1 MLTKTY
7 PNSMHVQPEDER
19 GFDLREMIGFVWRQ
33 WKFIASVVVATLI
46 IAAVYVWSETPRYT
60 ASALVLLEPQTDRIP
75 GADAPYNNGN
85 FLDVAVIESQLAII
99 KSTTFLRRVVER
111 TNLVS
116 DPEFGSRS
124 PKIASSQTTTGS
136 VTSEASAAA
145 KTQQPA
151 AEDANIPPDVMASI
165 QRLGGAIGVGRAG
178 QGYILSISVTSVDPD
193 RAARLANA
201 VADAYVVEKLDARYE
216 AAKRGSAWLSDRL
229 VDLRKQL
236 HDSEEAVADFRKEHG
251 FVQSNTNV
259 TLNQQQLS
267 ELNAKL
273 LAARAETADKKARVD
288 LLNSIEAKGGNV
300 QSLPDLAN
308 SPTLTALRQQEV
320 TISQKEAD
328 LIARYNDRHPLV
340 VNVRAEHNDIKRAI
354 ASEAKRLAANFEN
367 DYELAKARE
376 ASLER
381 TVQEVT
387 GQSGADD
394 RTAITLREL
403 ERTAAVNKSLFE
415 NFLQKAKIS
424 EQQSTFEARDA
435 RVITPALR
443 AGAPSS
449 PRIPRTMEFALMI
462 GLVLG
467 IGGSVAKDK
476 LNGGFATPRQIED
489 MLELPLLAS
498 MNTML
503 TQDRTVKGKVLEI
516 PHYISAMPLSRFSE
530 SVRAL
535 RSGIKMTDVDHP
547 PKVVLVTSTIPNEG
561 KTTVALSLAVSAAT
575 AGLKVLVVD
584 GDLRHT
590 SISRFFGLLKH
601 PGLVDH
607 MLGNAT
613 VQEAI
618 IYDENAKLWVLAAGS
633 KTRNPADLIA
643 SDRMKSFMEVC
654 KQSFDFVVVD
664 APPIGPVID
673 ALMLTQLADKVV
685 YVVRWASTSRELVQ
699 QSVQRLPRD
708 KLAGTV
714 FNRVNEKAAQ
724 KYGKYA
730 YQYYHGARDYKKYY
744 SG

>member
-1 MLTKTY
+1 
-7 PNSMHVQPEDER
+7 
-19 GFDLREMIGFVWRQ
+19 MIGFVWRQ
-33 WKFIASVVVATLI
+33 WKFITTVVVATLV
-46 IAAVYVWSETPRYT
+46 IAAAQNWTATPRYT
-60 ASALVLLEPQTDRIP
+60 ASALVLLEPQTDRVP
-75 GADAPYNNGN
+75 GADTPYYNTP
-85 FLDVAVIESQLAII
+85 FLDVPVIESQLAII
-99 KSTTFLRRVVER
+99 RSTVFLRRVVER

-116 DPEFGSRS
+116 DPEFGSRT
-124 PKIASSQTTTGS
+124 PKIAASETTTGPI
-136 VTSEASAAA
+136 ALSAPVEA
-145 KTQQPA
+145 KTEPSA
-151 AEDANIPPDVMASI
+151 PEDANIPPDVMASI
-165 QRLGGAIGVGRAG
+165 QRLRGAIGVGRAG
-178 QGYILSISVTSVDPD
+178 QGYILSISVTSIDPE

-201 VADAYVVEKLDARYE
+201 VADAYVVEKLDARFE

-236 HDSEEAVADFRKEHG
+236 HDSEEAVADFRKAHG

-273 LAARAETADKKARVD
+273 LAARAETADKKARVE

-354 ASEAKRLAANFEN
+354 AAEAQRLAANFNN

-376 ASLER
+376 ASLDR

-443 AGAPSS
+443 GGLSYPKTQQS
-449 PRIPRTMEFALMI
+449 MEIALII
-462 GLVLG
+462 GLFLG

-498 MNTML
+498 INTMTNEDL
-503 TQDRTVKGKVLEI
+503 TVKGKVLAI
-516 PHYISAMPLSRFSE
+516 PHYTAAMPLSRFSE
-530 SVRAL
+530 SIRAL
-535 RSGIKMTDVDHP
+535 RSGIRMTDVDRP
-547 PKVVLVTSTIPNEG
+547 PKVILVTSTLPNEG
-561 KTTVALSLAVSAAT
+561 KTTVALSLAVSASA
-575 AGLKVLVVD
+575 AGLKVLFVD

-590 SISRFFGLLKH
+590 SASRFFGLVKH
-601 PGLVDH
+601 SGLVDVL
-607 MLGNAT
+607 LGSVET
-613 VQEAI
+613 KDAI
-618 IYDENAKLWVLAAGS
+618 TFNEDAKLWVLPGGS
-633 KTRNPADLIA
+633 KTRNPADLIG
-643 SDRMKSFMEVC
+643 SERMKSFIALC
-654 KQSFDFVVVD
+654 KHSFDFVVID

-673 ALMLTQLADKVV
+673 SLIFAELADKVAF
-685 YVVRWASTSRELVQ
+685 VVRWASTARELVQ
-699 QSVQRLPRD
+699 QSLQRLPRE

-730 YQYYHGARDYKKYY
+730 YQYYYGARDYKKYY
-744 SG
+744 SS

>member
-1 MLTKTY
+1 MLTRNY
-7 PNSMHVQPEDER
+7 SNNAEDRPKEES

-33 WKFIASVVVATLI
+33 WKFITTVVLATLV
-46 IAAVYVWSETPRYT
+46 IAAAQNWTATPRYT
-60 ASALVLLEPQTDRIP
+60 ASALVLLEPQSDRVP
-75 GADAPYNNGN
+75 GGDAPSYNMP
-85 FLDVAVIESQLAII
+85 FLDVPVIESQLAVIR
-99 KSTTFLRRVVER
+99 STVSLRRIVER

-116 DPEFGSRS
+116 DPEFGSRT
-124 PKIASSQTTTGS
+124 PKIAASETTTG
-136 VTSEASAAA
+136 TIAPSAPVEA
-145 KTQQPA
+145 KTEPPA
-151 AEDANIPPDVMASI
+151 PEDANIPPDVMASI
-165 QRLGGAIGVGRAG
+165 QRLRGAIGVSRAG
-178 QGYILSISVTSVDPD
+178 QGYILSISVTSIDPE

-201 VADAYVVEKLDARYE
+201 VADAYVVEKLDARFD

-267 ELNAKL
+267 ELNGKL

-288 LLNSIEAKGGNV
+288 LLRSIEEKGGNV
-300 QSLPDLAN
+300 QSIPDLAN

-320 TISQKEAD
+320 AISQKEAD

-354 ASEAKRLAANFEN
+354 AAEAKRLAANFNN

-403 ERTAAVNKSLFE
+403 ERTATVNKSLFE

-443 AGAPSS
+443 GGLSYPKTQQS
-449 PRIPRTMEFALMI
+449 MEIALII
-462 GLVLG
+462 GLFLG

-498 MNTML
+498 INTMTKEDL
-503 TQDRTVKGKVLEI
+503 TIKGKALEI
-516 PHYISAMPLSRFSE
+516 PYYAAAMPLSRFSE
-530 SVRAL
+530 SIRAL
-535 RSGIKMTDVDHP
+535 RSGIRMTDVDHP
-547 PKVVLVTSTIPNEG
+547 PKVILVTSTLPNEG
-561 KTTVALSLAVSAAT
+561 KTTVALSLAVSATA
-575 AGLKVLVVD
+575 AGLKVLFID

-590 SISRFFGLLKH
+590 SASRFFGLLKH
-601 PGLVDH
+601 SGLVDVL
-607 MLGNAT
+607 LGSVETKDAFT
-613 VQEAI
+613 FHES
-618 IYDENAKLWVLAAGS
+618 AKFWVLAGGS
-633 KTRNPADLIA
+633 KTRNPADLIG
-643 SDRMKSFMEVC
+643 SDRMKSLIALC
-654 KQSFDFVVVD
+654 KHSFDLIVID

-673 ALMLTQLADKVV
+673 SLVFSELTDKVV
-685 YVVRWASTSRELVQ
+685 YVVRWASTARELVQ
-699 QSVQRLPRD
+699 QSLQRLPRE
-708 KLAGTV
+708 KIAGTV

-730 YQYYHGARDYKKYY
+730 YQYYYGARDYKKYY
-744 SG
+744 SS

>member
-1 MLTKTY
+1 MLTRVHSNNT
-7 PNSMHVQPEDER
+7 QDQTEAER

-33 WKFIASVVVATLI
+33 WQFITSVVVATLV
-46 IAAVYVWSETPRYT
+46 IAGIYVWSATPRYT
-60 ASALVLLEPQTDRIP
+60 ASALVLLESQRDRVP
-75 GADAPYNNGN
+75 GADPTYNDNN
-85 FLDVAVIESQLAII
+85 FLDIAMIESQLAII
-99 KSTTFLRRVVER
+99 QSTVFLRRVVER
-111 TNLVS
+111 TGLVS

-124 PKIASSQTTTGS
+124 AQPSSPPAETYPNTAQS
-136 VTSEASAAA
+136 SAEAKSNH
-145 KTQQPA
+145 PA
-151 AEDANIPPDVMASI
+151 IDDVNISSDVMGSI
-165 QRLGGAIGVGRAG
+165 QRLKGAISVGRTG
-178 QGYILSISVTSVDPD
+178 QGYILSISVTSVDPE

-251 FVQSNTNV
+251 FLQSNTNV

-273 LAARAETADKKARVD
+273 LAARAETADKKARLD
-288 LLNSIEAKGGNV
+288 LLRSIEEKGGNV
-300 QSLPDLAN
+300 QSLPDLAS
-308 SPTLTALRQQEV
+308 SPTLAALNQQDV
-320 TISQKEAD
+320 AISQKEAD
-328 LIARYNDRHPLV
+328 LVARYSDRHPLV
-340 VNVRAEHNDIKRAI
+340 VNVRAERDDIKRSI
-354 ASEAKRLAANFEN
+354 AAEAKRLAANVSN

-376 ASLER
+376 VSLER
-381 TVQEVT
+381 TLQDVT

-403 ERTAAVNKSLFE
+403 ERTATVNKSLFE

-443 AGAPSS
+443 PGAPSY

-489 MLELPLLAS
+489 MLDLPLLTS
-498 MNTML
+498 INTMAPEDL
-503 TQDRTVKGKVLEI
+503 TVKGKPVSI
-516 PHYISAMPLSRFSE
+516 PYYVAAMPLSRFSE
-530 SVRAL
+530 SIRAL
-535 RSGIKMTDVDHP
+535 RSGIRMTDVDDP
-547 PKVVLVTSTIPNEG
+547 PKVILVTSTLPNEG
-561 KTTVALSLAVSAAT
+561 KTTVALSLAVSATA
-575 AGLKVLVVD
+575 AGLKVLMID

-590 SISRFFGLLKH
+590 SASRFFGMLKTS
-601 PGLVDH
+601 GLVDVL
-607 MLGNAT
+607 LGSVIT
-613 VQEAI
+613 KDAI
-618 IYDENAKLWVLAAGS
+618 AYNDEAKLWVLPAGT
-633 KTRNPADLIA
+633 KTRNPADLIG
-643 SDRMKSFMEVC
+643 SDRMKSLIAMC
-654 KQSFDFVVVD
+654 KQSFDLVVID

-673 ALMLTQLADKVV
+673 SLIFSELADKVV
-685 YVVRWASTSRELVQ
+685 YVVRWASTARELVQ
-699 QSVQRLPRD
+699 QSIQRLPRT

-730 YQYYHGARDYKKYY
+730 YQYYYGARDYKKYY
-744 SG
+744 NG